1 MEKEIYVSETASER
15 RIAVLEDAM
24 LVEIY
29 VEKPHHQGM
38 VGNIYKGKVE
48 NVIPGMQAA
57 FVDIGYDI
65 NSFLPFSEINN
76 PEYLKDTS
84 TSEEEDEGENAK
96 VIPSRGIDVDL
107 ETGQEILIQVI
118 KEPFSGKGPRVT
130 TNIAIP
136 GHLIVLVPNAHFIGI
151 SKKIW
156 DKYEKRRLR
165 KIAKNLPR
173 SEEMGIIV
181 RTEAEGKSEKLIKKD
196 FEILIKNWK
205 TIDEKV
211 KHVTAPSLVFED
223 LETVSTV
230 IRDLLTSDV
239 TKMTFDSRKLF
250 RRIQGYLQDVSPN
263 LVSKMALY
271 KARIPL
277 FIKAGIEEKID
288 KSLRSRVWVKSGAY
302 LVIEHTEAMVVV
314 DVNSGR
320 FIGKGDHEENSLKIN
335 LEAAREV
342 GRQLR
347 LRDIGG
353 LIVIDFIDMQ
363 EEENKKK
370 VYNELRKE
378 LRKDRAKVA
387 VCPISDF
394 GLLEMTRQRVRLSL
408 LHSMSDKCP
417 TCHGS
422 GRIGSKDSVI
432 TKIDNWLRGFRQKSR
447 ELRLK
452 LRIHP
457 SLAEYLKNSKKDV
470 LRKFMWQNFVHIDI
484 EEDDSLTPD
493 EFHFYSKKKG
503 GEITREV

>member
-1 MEKEIYVSETASER
+1 MDKEIFVSETATER
-15 RIAVLEDAM
+15 RIAVLEDSA

-29 VEKPHHQGM
+29 VEKPHHQGI

-57 FVDIGYDI
+57 FVDIGHDI

-84 TSEEEDEGENAK
+84 TSEEEDESENVK
-96 VIPSRGIDVDL
+96 PPPTRGTDVDL
-107 ETGQEILIQVI
+107 KTGQEILIQVI

-136 GHLIVLVPNAHFIGI
+136 GHLLVLVPNTHFVGI

-165 KIAKNLPR
+165 KIAQNLLP
-173 SEEMGIIV
+173 EGIGIIV
-181 RTEAEGKSEKLIKKD
+181 RTESEGKSEKLIRKD
-196 FEILIKNWK
+196 FEIIIKNWK

-211 KHVTAPSLVFED
+211 KHESAPSLIYED

-230 IRDLLTSDV
+230 IRDLLTSDIK
-239 TKMTFDSRKLF
+239 KMTFDSRKLY
-250 RRIQGYLQDVSPN
+250 RRIQSYLQEVSPN
-263 LVSKMALY
+263 LVAKMELH
-271 KARIPL
+271 KGRVPI
-277 FIKAGIEEKID
+277 FIKNGIEDKID

-320 FIGKGDHEENSLKIN
+320 FIGKGDHEENSVKIN
-335 LEAAREV
+335 LESAREV
-342 GRQLR
+342 ARQLR

-363 EEENKKK
+363 DEENKKK

-387 VCPISDF
+387 VSPISDF
-394 GLLEMTRQRVRLSL
+394 GILEMTRQRVRLSL
-408 LHSMSDKCP
+408 LHSMSDQCP
-417 TCHGS
+417 ICHGS

-452 LRIHP
+452 LLIHP
-457 SLAEYLKNSKKDV
+457 SLAEYLKKSKKEV

-493 EFHFYSKKKG
+493 EFHFYSKKRG
-503 GEITREV
+503 GEIKREV